1 MRRIAALCGVL
12 LLLAGCVPSVRLNE
26 RGVVQ
31 AIGIDLAEGGGYR
44 VTMQVREAVGAS
56 AGANQSPENAQTLLV
71 EEIGSTMTELLTR
84 ASATQGRQLFLGS
97 VRVIVLGQEAARA
110 GVEGPLS
117 FFNANHQISPAAFV
131 AVAEGEAGELI
142 RAGEKDPTL
151 SAEGLAD
158 VLKSA
163 GKGGFSPPSRLKDVM
178 GAANAENVAGVLAL
192 LRYSAPEAPAY
203 EQAVPEESPSEGGE
217 SSDAQKEGKSPE
229 KKLSL
234 AGAAIFSGDRMT
246 ASISPE
252 AARGLEWIQNRAK
265 ATSISVGDGQLGE
278 VAAVTHKQKAKI
290 TVEMSGEVPV
300 FDIRLEVRSTAL
312 ETRLLANSFDDRA
325 RRYAAALQEI
335 KIRAEIEEMVA
346 SSLRRGYDLL
356 GLSRLMRQRYPD
368 FYGAHREDWGEAL
381 ASCGYNVAVS
391 CEIDRTGA
399 GSR

>member
-192 LRYSAPEAPAY
+192 LRYSAP
-203 EQAVPEESPSEGGE
+203 
-217 SSDAQKEGKSPE
+217 DRKS
-229 KKLSL
+229 
-234 AGAAIFSGDRMT
+234 
-246 ASISPE
+246 
-252 AARGLEWIQNRAK
+252 
-265 ATSISVGDGQLGE
+265 V
-278 VAAVTHKQKAKI
+278 V
-290 TVEMSGEVPV
+290 
-300 FDIRLEVRSTAL
+300 
-312 ETRLLANSFDDRA
+312 
-325 RRYAAALQEI
+325 
-335 KIRAEIEEMVA
+335 
-346 SSLRRGYDLL
+346 
-356 GLSRLMRQRYPD
+356 
-368 FYGAHREDWGEAL
+368 
-381 ASCGYNVAVS
+381 
-391 CEIDRTGA
+391 
-399 GSR
+399 